1 MYHNH
6 NHGMEEQSLADLARE
21 YGLDAS
27 QYQYQD
33 NGDYG
38 GEDHD
43 YVADYDE
50 YDRFN
55 DSGYADAEGYSEGE
69 QLSSER

>member
-1 MYHNH
+1 
-6 NHGMEEQSLADLARE
+6 MEEQSLADLARE

-27 QYQYQD
+27 QYQD
-33 NGDYG
+33 NDNYG
-38 GEDHD
+38 GDD

-55 DSGYADAEGYSEGE
+55 DSGYADAEGYSEGKLQGSLLKMFNE
-69 QLSSER
+69 CKWLW